1 MEKKDE
7 GFQPNSKDERDGVSQ
22 GKDEGQRSGWDVK
35 ELSDE
40 ASQIDED
47 EIQRQLRRGDETKG
61 DPDKRDVAGRA
72 ESKDTPQG
80 REEAKNDV
88 KEKANING

>member
-1 MEKKDE
+1 MHEEVQDSQSLE
-7 GFQPNSKDERDGVSQ
+7 DDPRDGVSR
-22 GKDEGQRSGWDVK
+22 GSAEGQREGWNVK

-40 ASQIDED
+40 GSQIDEN
-47 EIQRQLRRGDETKG
+47 EIQRQIRRGDETEG
-61 DPDKRDVAGRA
+61 DADERDIAGRSA
-72 ESKDTPQG
+72 SKDTPQG